1 MKKRHSSRRKTPAP
15 LIDELVARNPIDEVV
30 GQYVQLKRSGTN
42 YFGLCPFH
50 GEKTASFSV
59 APNKQMYYCFGCH
72 KGGGVINFIM
82 EIEGLSYPDAVR
94 FLAKRVNL
102 EVPEDERYESQYK
115 EQERLW
121 KLCRDAAR
129 YYHELLKADAG
140 KNARSYL
147 LKRGLD
153 WPTIVKFGLGFAPD
167 DYHSL
172 IPAMERKGYTREELI
187 AANLATVSQ
196 KNAQNVYDRFRNRV
210 MFPQIDL
217 RGNVIGF
224 AGRALDKDAKAKY
237 INPTETLIFS
247 KRKFLYAMNLAK
259 KSKRPYIILCE
270 GPMDAIACHQYGFDC
285 AVASQGTALTEDQV
299 NIVSKYTDQVIMTYD
314 NDAAGQNATQRAI
327 QMFGR
332 AGVKVKILQLHDA
345 KDADEFLHKFG
356 ADPFE
361 VLIQGSEN
369 QADYRLLALES
380 QFDLSRDEQRVEY
393 AAKAA
398 ELISGFPSSVERE
411 IYADRAAKTAGI
423 SKEAML
429 LEINKAFKK
438 RVRRERMQRERQE
451 LSPVTTN
458 LPADRRLRSEYGN
471 PRSAAAE
478 EQVIG
483 QVLLEPGL
491 LDQAGELSGE
501 EFSVAFLGRAY
512 DALRRLHGEGLRVS
526 LAALQDFTPEENARL
541 SAIAQRFDKV
551 SGEQAFRDCVNVIL
565 RENGKKESD
574 NSDADLM
581 ALSESLKKQKGYGG
595 T

>member
-1 MKKRHSSRRKTPAP
+1 MAFPPAF
-15 LIDELVARNPIDEVV
+15 IDELIARNPIEEVV
-30 GQYVQLKRSGTN
+30 GQYVQLKRSGSN

-72 KGGGVINFIM
+72 KGGGVIEFVK

-94 FLAKRVNL
+94 WLAKRANL
-102 EVPEDERYESQYK
+102 EVPEDERYASQYK

-121 KLCRDAAR
+121 RLCKDAAR
-129 YYHELLKADAG
+129 FYHELLKSDAG
-140 KNARSYL
+140 KGAREYL
-147 LKRGLD
+147 VRRGLD
-153 WPTIVKFGLGFAPD
+153 WATVVKFGLGFAPD
-167 DYHSL
+167 DFHAL
-172 IPAMERKGYTREELI
+172 LPAMERKGYTREELV
-187 AANLATVSQ
+187 AANLAAVSQ
-196 KNAQNVYDRFRNRV
+196 KNAQNVYDRFRNRI

-259 KSKRPYIILCE
+259 KTKRPYIILCE

-299 NIVSKYTDQVIMTYD
+299 NLISKYTDQVLMTYD

-332 AGVKVKILQLHDA
+332 AGVKVKILKLHDA

-369 QADYRLLALES
+369 QADYRLLSLQS
-380 QFDLSRDEQRVEY
+380 QFDLTKDDQRVEFT
-393 AAKAA
+393 ARAA
-398 ELISGFPSSVERE
+398 ELISTFRSAAERE
-411 IYADRAAKTAGI
+411 VYADRAAKAAGI
-423 SKEAML
+423 SREAML
-429 LEINKAFKK
+429 LEATKAYKK
-438 RVRRERMQRERQE
+438 RLNREKRQQERRD
-451 LSPVTTN
+451 LSPATAS
-458 LPADRRLRSEYGN
+458 LPTERSLRSVYSN
-471 PRSAAAE
+471 PRSAVAE

-483 QVLLEPGL
+483 LALLEPSL
-491 LDQAGELSGE
+491 MDLAGELTGAA
-501 EFSVAFLGRAY
+501 FSVPFLGRAF
-512 DALRRLHGEGLRVS
+512 DGLLRLHREGLRVS
-526 LAALQDFTPEENARL
+526 LAALQDFTPEENSRL
-541 SAIAQRFDKV
+541 SAIAQRYDKV
-551 SGEQAFRDCVNVIL
+551 TGEQAFRDCVNVIL
-565 RENGKKESD
+565 EEKGKKSGSNTDEELI
-574 NSDADLM
+574 AV
-581 ALSESLKKQKGYGG
+581 AARLKKEKGYGG
-595 T
+595 N

>member
-1 MKKRHSSRRKTPAP
+1 MAFPAAF
-15 LIDELVARNPIDEVV
+15 IDELIARNPIDEVV

-94 FLAKRVNL
+94 FLAKRANL
-102 EVPEDERYESQYK
+102 EVPEDEQYASQYK

-121 KLCRDAAR
+121 KLCRDAAKF
-129 YYHELLKADAG
+129 YHELLKSDAG
-140 KNARSYL
+140 KSAREYL
-147 LKRGLD
+147 LRRGLD
-153 WPTIVKFGLGFAPD
+153 WPTVVKFGLGFAPD
-167 DYHSL
+167 DFHTL
-172 IPAMERKGYTREELI
+172 LPAMERKGYSREELV
-187 AANLATVSQ
+187 AANLAAVSQ
-196 KNAQNVYDRFRNRV
+196 KNAQNVYDRFRNRI

-224 AGRALDKDAKAKY
+224 AGRALDKDARAKY

-299 NIVSKYTDQVIMTYD
+299 NTISKYTDQVIMTYD

-332 AGVKVKILQLHDA
+332 AGVKVKILKLHDA
-345 KDADEFLHKFG
+345 KDTDEFLHKFG

-369 QADYRLLALES
+369 QADYRLLSLQN
-380 QFDLSRDEQRVEY
+380 QFDLTKDDQRVEFT
-393 AAKAA
+393 AKAA
-398 ELISGFPSSVERE
+398 ELISTFRSAPERE
-411 IYADRAAKTAGI
+411 VYADRAAKAAGI
-423 SKEAML
+423 SREAML
-429 LEINKAFKK
+429 LEATKAYKK
-438 RVRRERMQRERQE
+438 RLNREKRQQERRD
-451 LSPVTTN
+451 LSPVTSN
-458 LPADRRLRSEYGN
+458 LPEDRGLRREYGN
-471 PRSAAAE
+471 PKSASAE
-478 EQVIG
+478 EQVVG
-483 QVLLEPGL
+483 LALLEPGL
-491 LDQAGELSGE
+491 LDLAQDLTGEA
-501 EFSVAFLGRAY
+501 FSVGFLGRAF
-512 DALRRLHGEGLRVS
+512 DEMVSLHHQGLRVGLS
-526 LAALQDFTPEENARL
+526 ALQGFSQEENNRL
-541 SAIAQRFDKV
+541 SEIAQRYDRFT
-551 SGEQAFRDCVNVIL
+551 GEDAFTDCVAVIR
-565 RENGKKESD
+565 REHGSKDRTNT
-574 NSDADLM
+574 DADLL
-581 ALSESLKKQKGYGG
+581 ALSETLKKDKGYGG
-595 T
+595 K

>member
-1 MKKRHSSRRKTPAP
+1 MPFPAAF
-15 LIDELVARNPIDEVV
+15 IDELIARNPIDEVV
-30 GQYVQLKRSGTN
+30 GQYVQLKRSGSN

-82 EIEGLSYPDAVR
+82 DIEGLSYPDAVR
-94 FLAKRVNL
+94 FLAKRANL
-102 EVPEDERYESQYK
+102 EVPEDEQYQSQYR

-121 KLCRDAAR
+121 RLCKDAAK
-129 YYHELLKADAG
+129 YYHELLKSEAG
-140 KNARSYL
+140 KSAREYL
-147 LKRGLD
+147 LRRGLD
-153 WPTIVKFGLGFAPD
+153 WATVVKFGMGFAPD
-167 DYHSL
+167 DYHAL
-172 IPAMERKGYTREELI
+172 IPAMERKGYSREELI
-187 AANLATVSQ
+187 AANLAAVSQ
-196 KNAQNVYDRFRNRV
+196 KNAQNVYDRFRNRI

-224 AGRALDKDAKAKY
+224 AGRALDKEAKAKY

-270 GPMDAIACHQYGFDC
+270 GPMDAIACHQFGFDC

-299 NIVSKYTDQVIMTYD
+299 NIISKYTDQVIMTYD

-369 QADYRLLALES
+369 QADYRLIALQS
-380 QFDLSRDEQRVEY
+380 QFDLSKDEERVEFT
-393 AAKAA
+393 AKAA
-398 ELISGFPSSVERE
+398 ELISGFASAVERE
-411 IYADRAAKTAGI
+411 VYADRAAKAAGI
-423 SKEAML
+423 SKDAML
-429 LEINKAFKK
+429 LEVSKSFKN
-438 RVRRERMQRERQE
+438 RTRRERRQQERRD
-451 LSPVTTN
+451 LSPAVTG
-458 LPADRRLRSEYGN
+458 LPEDRSLRSEYKN

-478 EQVIG
+478 EQLIG
-483 QVLLEPGL
+483 LALLEPGL
-491 LDQAGELSGE
+491 MDLAPELQGE
-501 EFSVAFLGRAY
+501 EFSVSFLGRAY
-512 DALRRLHGEGLRVS
+512 EALRRLHREGLRVS
-526 LAALQDFTPEENARL
+526 LAALQDFTPPESARL
-541 SAIAQRFDKV
+541 SAISQRYDRV
-551 SGEQAFRDCVNVIL
+551 SGEQAFEDCVRVIQNEH
-565 RENGKKESD
+565 RKSQD
-574 NSDADLM
+574 NNSEA
-581 ALSESLKKQKGYGG
+581 ALFAFSQALKKDKGYGG